1 VVTIITVVVVGYLLG
16 SIPTGVWLGKALK
29 GIDLRQ
35 HGSGSMGATN
45 VFRVL
50 GWKLAVLTLIIDV
63 AKGFLAAF
71 IASKINLG
79 DIALLPRQ
87 LALIAGLTAII
98 GHLFPVFAN
107 FKGGK
112 GIATGAGMLLYLV
125 PLELGFAVLV
135 FILTVLITRYVSL
148 GSLLASAFLAA
159 AIILERFYLGY
170 PHGDEMIVFVI
181 ILFLAVLF
189 THRSNIKRLIN
200 GNENKLGAKK

>member
-1 VVTIITVVVVGYLLG
+1 VVTILVVAAVGYVLG

-29 GIDLRQ
+29 GLDLRE

-50 GWKLAVLTLIIDV
+50 GWKLAVLTLVVDV

-79 DIALLPRQ
+79 DIGLLPRQ
-87 LALIAGLTAII
+87 LALIAGLMAVI
-98 GHLFPVFAN
+98 GHLYPIFAR

-112 GIATGAGMLLYLV
+112 GIATGAGMLLYLL

-148 GSLLASAFLAA
+148 GSLLAAAFLAA
-159 AIILERFYLGY
+159 AVILERYYLGY
-170 PHGDEMIVFVI
+170 PHGDEMIAFVF
-181 ILFLAVLF
+181 ILLLAVLF
-189 THRSNIKRLIN
+189 THRSNIKRLIS
-200 GNENKLGAKK
+200 GKENKLGAKK

>member
-1 VVTIITVVVVGYLLG
+1 MVAIVGYLLG
-16 SIPTGVWLGKALK
+16 SIPTGVWLGKTLK

-50 GWKLAVLTLIIDV
+50 GWKLAVLTLIVDV
-63 AKGFLAAF
+63 AKGFLAAY
-71 IASKINLG
+71 IASQINLG
-79 DIALLPRQ
+79 DIALLPHQ
-87 LALIAGLTAII
+87 LALIAGLTAVT
-98 GHLFPVFAN
+98 GHLFPLFAN

-148 GSLLASAFLAA
+148 GSMLASAFLAA
-159 AIILERFYLGY
+159 AIILERYYLAY

-181 ILFLAVLF
+181 ILFVAVLF

-200 GNENKLGAKK
+200 GNENKLGVKK